1 MNIFF
6 RTDANSSIGM
16 GHVMRCLSIADAFN
30 SPGNDS
36 MIITFILA
44 DDTVEK
50 LIQDRGYKTIVLHS
64 KYSKMESELPLWD
77 IRSLK
82 AIYLLI
88 VDSYYVTEYYLSSL
102 REIIRTQDN
111 NNQGGENNNGENGKL
126 VYIDDVNAFPYPVD
140 ILINYNLYGSSV
152 DYEEMYARDDCYFE
166 SPVFILG
173 STYTPLRS
181 MFRGVERKVQSRK
194 VVNILFSTGGS
205 DELHLMLSILKYLCA
220 SDEPNSSENGRIYHF
235 LLGAMNTDKDQIK
248 LIAQD
253 RDFIVLHENVTDMKS
268 LITAMDVCISA
279 AGFTLYE
286 ICACGVPLIT
296 YSLADNQVLGA
307 KAFSSLGLAIN
318 VGDLRDP
325 DTIDPSSIMSGKLDS
340 SAIERILTAIN
351 ALSLDYEKRCTTGER
366 MQSLI
371 DGYGADRMV
380 EKLQS
385 VQTSSNHQVLIR
397 TSGCFK

>member
-16 GHVMRCLSIADAFN
+16 GHVMRCLSIADAFH
-30 SPGNDS
+30 SLGNDNI
-36 MIITFILA
+36 IITFILA

-50 LIQDRGYKTIVLHS
+50 LIQDRGYKTVVLHS
-64 KYSKMESELPLWD
+64 KYSKMEGELPLWD
-77 IRSLK
+77 IQSFE

-88 VDSYYVTEYYLSSL
+88 VDSYYVTEHYLSSL
-102 REIIRTQDN
+102 RELIRTQDN
-111 NNQGGENNNGENGKL
+111 NGDKGKL

-140 ILINYNLYGSSV
+140 ILINYNVYGSSI
-152 DYEEMYARDDCYFE
+152 DYEEMYAGSDPYRE
-166 SPVFILG
+166 NPVFILG
-173 STYTPLRS
+173 ATYAPLRS
-181 MFRGVERKVQSRK
+181 MFRGVERKVQSRN

-205 DELHLMLSILKYLCA
+205 DELHLALSILNHLCA
-220 SDEPNSSENGRIYHF
+220 SDVSNSLENGRIYHF
-235 LLGAMNTDKDQIK
+235 LLGAMNTDKSQIRR
-248 LIAQD
+248 IAQD

-268 LITAMDVCISA
+268 LITAMDICISA
-279 AGFTLYE
+279 AGSTLYE

-307 KAFSSLGLAIN
+307 EAFSSLGLAVN

-325 DTIDPSSIMSGKLDS
+325 DTIDPSSVMSGELDG
-340 SAIERILTAIN
+340 SAVERILTAIN
-351 ALSLDYEKRCTTGER
+351 DLSLDYRKRCETGER

-371 DGYGADRMV
+371 DGRGADRMV

-385 VQTSSNHQVLIR
+385 IYTSSNHQTL
-397 TSGCFK
+397 